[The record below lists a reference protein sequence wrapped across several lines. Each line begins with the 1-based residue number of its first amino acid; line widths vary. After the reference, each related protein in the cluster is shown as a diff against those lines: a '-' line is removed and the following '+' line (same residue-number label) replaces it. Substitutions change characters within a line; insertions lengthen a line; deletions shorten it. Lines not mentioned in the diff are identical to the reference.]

1 MAKRGE
7 PTPGTDAPPADVTEA
22 LARARKHGRRAAAET
37 AAALRALLDAA
48 AIVTTGEPG
57 DRTAFGPLAVGLTQ
71 LQEWIDPESTRDGGA
86 VLAALHDA
94 LDQEIG
100 RWEERSRSDPDAR
113 AVLRA
118 FLGVRE
124 LLWEVGV
131 RRSEDAEDAEPPTA
145 GEAGDAATEPKPE
158 VRASRRGTRLRRVR
172 VEG

>member
-1 MAKRGE
+1 MAKRGDAN
-7 PTPGTDAPPADVTEA
+7 PGMDAPPADVTEA

-48 AIVTTGEPG
+48 AIVSTGEPG
-57 DRTAFGPLAVGLTQ
+57 DRTAFGPLAVGLAQ

-86 VLAALHDA
+86 MLAALHDA

-131 RRSEDAEDAEPPTA
+131 RRSDDAEPA
-145 GEAGDAATEPKPE
+145 AADGAADAEAAADPKPE
-158 VRASRRGTRLRRVR
+158 VRSSRRGTRLRRVR